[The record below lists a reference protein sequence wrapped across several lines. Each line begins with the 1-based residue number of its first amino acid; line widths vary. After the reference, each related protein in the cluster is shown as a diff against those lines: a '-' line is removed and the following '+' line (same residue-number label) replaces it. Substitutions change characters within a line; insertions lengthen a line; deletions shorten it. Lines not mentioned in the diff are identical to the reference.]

1 MPTII
6 SGDGTITGLT
16 STGISAAQTVTSVP
30 SSALP
35 AGTVKQVLFTSI
47 TSNTSTTSA
56 TFATI
61 GLSLSI
67 TPSSTSSRILVIAN
81 VRTAPAAA
89 NQTAKIA
96 IFRNSTNITS
106 VDGYT
111 QYGVASLY
119 AISPIQ
125 TVDSPSS
132 TSSITYSVQMAS
144 TGGTVNTSFDGQPAT
159 LIVME
164 IAG

>member
-16 STGISAAQTVTSVP
+16 STGISAVQSLP
-30 SSALP
+30 S
-35 AGTVKQVLFTSI
+35 GTIKQVLFTST
-47 TSNTSTTSA
+47 TSNTSTTSS
-56 TFATI
+56 TFGSI
-61 GLSLSI
+61 SLSQAI
-67 TPSSTSSRILVIAN
+67 TPSSTSSRILVITS
-81 VRTAPAAA
+81 VRLVPSAA
-89 NQTAKIA
+89 NQTAQIA

-106 VDGYT
+106 TSGYT

-119 AISPIQ
+119 AINCLQ

-132 TSSITYSVQMAS
+132 TSSITYSVQMAA
-144 TGGTVNTSFDGQPAT
+144 TGGTASTSFDGQPAT

-164 IAG
+164 IA